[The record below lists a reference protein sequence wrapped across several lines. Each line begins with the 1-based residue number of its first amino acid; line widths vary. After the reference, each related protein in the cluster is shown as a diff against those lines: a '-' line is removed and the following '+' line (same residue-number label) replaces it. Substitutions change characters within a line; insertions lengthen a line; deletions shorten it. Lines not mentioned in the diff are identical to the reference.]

1 MKHVV
6 FLIPSKA
13 GPICTGGK
21 TTIARWSGPIIIK
34 EQVSELEVNAAARVE
49 RVAGERGDCLP
60 FGAIRSFRVHGCK
73 QDLHILLQTQKYNL
87 ENSIVKECP

>member
-13 GPICTGGK
+13 GPICTGDS
-21 TTIARWSGPIIIK
+21 TAVARWSGPIIIK
-34 EQVSELEVNAAARVE
+34 EQVSELEIDAAAQVE

-60 FGAIRSFRVHGCK
+60 IGAVRSFRVHGCK
-73 QDLHILLQTQKYNL
+73 LDLHILLQTNKYNL